1 MALPFQLKHQQN
13 RSQTIIS
20 PVKVMLSKQS
30 QKETAANPAWWFRKA
45 EKRTLQ
51 NFQEMGLW
59 ECIVLMFLME
69 TIESCACFHESI
81 EGLLGSP
88 CPHHSSQK
96 NFHSM
101 WFRTTSFNMVHPQ
114 RWTAS
119 SPEKLPGPQKE
130 RACCLPT
137 IHFCGASC
145 YFFFF
150 GGVLWSMILPSQY
163 LLRKQ
168 LVPNQGQKCH
178 FAVSTIANGFG
189 IPVITSYNV

>member
-101 WFRTTSFNMVHPQ
+101 WFRTTSVQHGTPPKMNSELPWKVTRPPKGEGLLSSNHPFLWGKLLFLLF
-114 RWTAS
+114 RGSTLEHD
-119 SPEKLPGPQKE
+119 SPQSVPVEKATCSQS
-130 RACCLPT
+130 
-137 IHFCGASC
+137 GAKMS
-145 YFFFF
+145 
-150 GGVLWSMILPSQY
+150 
-163 LLRKQ
+163 LRSEYY
-168 LVPNQGQKCH
+168 C
-178 FAVSTIANGFG
+178 
-189 IPVITSYNV
+189 